1 MILNVSGRTDVVAFY
16 SDWFMKRYEEGFLD
30 VRNPFNP
37 HLVSRIYMEDVDLIV
52 FCTKNPTP
60 ILDSL
65 VKIDKPVLFQVTL
78 TPYKKDIE
86 PGVPDKSH
94 VIEAIKKVSNIL
106 GNENVYVRYDPIFL
120 NDKYTLKYHIEAFEK
135 ICLLLEGYTKVIIVS
150 FLDDYKNVRRNY
162 KFLKPR
168 AFTKEDYEKIGKSF
182 SASAKAH
189 GMEVQTCAEKE
200 NLQEYG
206 FTVGECVSREIAFK
220 LTGKN
225 YQTWKSRGN
234 DMCNCAAMV
243 DVGAYNTCRHFC
255 KYCYANYDEKRVL
268 TNERLHDDRSTM
280 LIGKLEE
287 NDKIKRRGR

>member
-150 FLDDYKNVRRNY
+150 FLDDYKKLGSVCSGGRY
-162 KFLKPR
+162 
-168 AFTKEDYEKIGKSF
+168 
-182 SASAKAH
+182 
-189 GMEVQTCAEKE
+189 E
-200 NLQEYG
+200 NLAEFYTDRKLPG
-206 FTVGECVSREIAFK
+206 VGISIGLTRFFYQMRLRKDREKFQCEC
-220 LTGKN
+220 
-225 YQTWKSRGN
+225 
-234 DMCNCAAMV
+234 
-243 DVGAYNTCRHFC
+243 
-255 KYCYANYDEKRVL
+255 
-268 TNERLHDDRSTM
+268 
-280 LIGKLEE
+280 
-287 NDKIKRRGR
+287 